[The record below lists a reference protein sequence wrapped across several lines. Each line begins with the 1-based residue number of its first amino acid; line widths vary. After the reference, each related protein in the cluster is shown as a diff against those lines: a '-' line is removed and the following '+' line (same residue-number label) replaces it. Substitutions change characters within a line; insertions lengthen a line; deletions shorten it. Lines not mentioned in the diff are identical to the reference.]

1 MKIIFIK
8 VNGKNLIFKAMVEL
22 LRRTFL
28 YMKDNL
34 VIIKEMDLVQKY
46 IKILICIQVNLN
58 KMRRKVQV
66 FIYFKKVDI
75 IMDFFIKD
83 KDMVLVLYMI
93 EIYLLYTMDSGK
105 KIIKMVEVLRFIQMV
120 VSLMVILRIVKE
132 MVLDVWNILH
142 LYYILVNGK
151 ME

>member
-1 MKIIFIK
+1 
-8 VNGKNLIFKAMVEL
+8 
-22 LRRTFL
+22 
-28 YMKDNL
+28 
-34 VIIKEMDLVQKY
+34 
-46 IKILICIQVNLN
+46 
-58 KMRRKVQV
+58 
-66 FIYFKKVDI
+66 
-75 IMDFFIKD
+75 MDFFIKD